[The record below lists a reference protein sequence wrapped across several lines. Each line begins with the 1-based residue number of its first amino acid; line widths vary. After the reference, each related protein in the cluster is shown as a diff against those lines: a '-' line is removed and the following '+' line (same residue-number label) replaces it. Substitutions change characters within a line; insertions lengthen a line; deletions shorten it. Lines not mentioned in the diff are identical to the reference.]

1 MPLNRMEHW
10 MSRKEPD
17 SPLPEVKETLSEGEE
32 RFDRRR
38 KKVGLLAG
46 PILAF
51 LVFLLPLDLPPDSH
65 RMAGLLTFAV
75 IYWITEP
82 IPIAMTALLGPFFAI
97 LLGIGKAEEVLA
109 SFGHPILFVFI
120 GSFLLAR
127 AMEIHRLDRRF
138 SLWLLSMKWVGNSPY
153 RLLWMVGFIA
163 AFMSMWIS
171 NTAATAMIFPIALG
185 ILASLNELSQ
195 RAGSR
200 SYATALML
208 MVAYSASVGGIGTP
222 IGSPPNLIGIGM
234 IGKQAGRQ
242 ITFFEWMSLAIPI
255 LIVMYIA
262 LYFLLVF
269 LLVPRGLQTGDV
281 TTFIADQKKEIGSW
295 SRGEKNALFAFLVA
309 VFLWIVPGILAL
321 IFGTEGTP
329 LKLYNSRLP
338 EGGVAIF
345 AASFLFFLPT
355 DWGRQEFT
363 LSWRDASQIDW
374 GTILLFGG
382 GLALGDLM
390 FKTGLSRAVGEG
402 LFSLFSIHSLA
413 GVTGMAIFM
422 GIVVSE
428 LTSNTAAANMVVPV
442 IISLANA
449 SGVSPIPPAIG
460 ATLGASYGF
469 MLPISTPPNAIVY
482 SSGLIPIGKMM
493 TAGIL
498 FDAIGFLIIWGGLMW
513 LCPLLGLI

>member
-1 MPLNRMEHW
+1 MPPKTEEEIP
-10 MSRKEPD
+10 S
-17 SPLPEVKETLSEGEE
+17 EVEERLSEGEA
-32 RFDRRR
+32 RFDRWR
-38 KKVGLLAG
+38 KKIGLAAGPLLGLL
-46 PILAF
+46 
-51 LVFLLPLDLPPDSH
+51 VFFLPLNLSPQAH
-65 RMAGLLTFAV
+65 RMAALLTFAV
-75 IYWITEP
+75 VYWITEP
-82 IPIAMTALLGPFFAI
+82 IPIAVTALLGPFLAI
-97 LLGIGKAEEVLA
+97 LFGIGRAEEVLA

-138 SLWLLSMKWVGNSPY
+138 SLSLLSMKWIGNSPY
-153 RLLWMVGFIA
+153 RLLGMVGFIT
-163 AFMSMWIS
+163 AFLSMWIS

-185 ILASLNELSQ
+185 LLASLNALPGKGRS
-195 RAGSR
+195 G

-222 IGSPPNLIGIGM
+222 IGTPPNLIGIGM
-234 IGKQAGRQ
+234 IGKQAGRS
-242 ITFFEWMSLAIPI
+242 ISFFEWMSLAVPI
-255 LIVMYIA
+255 LIVMYAA
-262 LYFLLVF
+262 LYLLLVF
-269 LLVPRGLQTGDV
+269 LLAPKRLKGGEVAA
-281 TTFIADQKKEIGSW
+281 FIADQKKAIGPW

-309 VFLWIVPGILAL
+309 VVLWIAPGVLAL
-321 IFGTEGTP
+321 IFGAEGAP
-329 LKLYNSRLP
+329 VKFYNSRLP

-345 AASFLFFLPT
+345 AASLLFFLPT
-355 DWGRQEFT
+355 DRAKQEFT
-363 LSWRDASQIDW
+363 LSWRDASRIDW

-390 FKTGLSRAVGEG
+390 FRTGLSRAVGEG

-428 LTSNTAAANMVVPV
+428 LTSNTAAANMVIPV
-442 IISLANA
+442 IIALAEA
-449 SGVSPIPPAIG
+449 TGVSPIPPALG

-498 FDAIGFLIIWGGLMW
+498 FDLIGFLIIWGGLMW
-513 LCPLLGLI
+513 LCPLLGLV